1 MKSIEAKILSI
12 IKNKKQKEYV
22 FSSYDFIGDFP
33 RDSIDKALSTLA
45 KKKKIR
51 RIARGLYDLPQ
62 YSDFLQKELSPNIEE
77 VAKAFARKFN
87 WRIAISG
94 ESALNLLGLS
104 TQVVAKYIYLSDGAN
119 RIYDIQGTTLEFKK
133 SSLKNIGFAYDES
146 KLIVQALKALGKEHI
161 TPEVIG
167 SIRKQIDPKMYA
179 KILNDT
185 QTTIIWI
192 YDAIKQIC
200 REG

>member
-1 MKSIEAKILSI
+1 MKSIEAKILST

-22 FSSYDFIGDFP
+22 FSSYDFIGNFP

-51 RIARGLYDLPQ
+51 RITRGLYDLPQ

-94 ESALNLLGLS
+94 DSALNLLGLS

-119 RIYDIQGTTLEFKK
+119 RTY
-133 SSLKNIGFAYDES
+133 
-146 KLIVQALKALGKEHI
+146 
-161 TPEVIG
+161 
-167 SIRKQIDPKMYA
+167 
-179 KILNDT
+179 
-185 QTTIIWI
+185 
-192 YDAIKQIC
+192 
-200 REG
+200 